1 MPAIETRD
9 LRVRAATTEILCGI
23 TLRIDPGE
31 LVGVL
36 GPNGAGKST
45 LLKALT
51 GLIRFSGRVEML
63 GQEVNELSSAARTRL
78 RRRIGYVPQMHDRP
92 VSVLPL
98 TVQQVVELGRCGA
111 RGGGWAGGDETLCR
125 EVMSEMRLSNI
136 AQRSFTV
143 LSGGEQRKTHL
154 ARAVAQRPEILLLD
168 EPAGH
173 LDFRSQEEIT
183 ALIAELWRRHH
194 MTILMVTHDLRHLP
208 AGLQRVALLKEGR
221 LLCLDE
227 PNAVLTDET
236 LSDLYELPLRVMRIG
251 ERYVA
256 LPREAV

>member
-9 LRVRAATTEILCGI
+9 LRVRALTAEILRGL
-23 TLRIDPGE
+23 TLRVEAGE

-51 GLIRFSGRVEML
+51 GLIRFSGDVEIL
-63 GQEVNELSSAARTRL
+63 GEHVSRLSATERTRL

-111 RGGGWAGGDETLCR
+111 RGGGWADGDETLCR

-136 AQRSFTV
+136 AHRSFTV
-143 LSGGEQRKTHL
+143 LSGGEQRKAHL
-154 ARAVAQRPEILLLD
+154 ARAVAQCPEILLLD

-183 ALIAELWRRHH
+183 ALIAELWRRHRV
-194 MTILMVTHDLRHLP
+194 TILMVTHDLRHLP
-208 AGLQRVALLKEGR
+208 AGLHRVALLKEGR

-251 ERYVA
+251 GRHVA
-256 LPREAV
+256 SPREAV